1 MPRATRRP
9 INLLLVPLALLLLVL
24 EDVVWAGI
32 AALLHQLRRA
42 PPVAALSCALGRLPG
57 PVALPLFLIPEVVG
71 KLGELW
77 SLALLA
83 QGRPVAAVEAYVGVR
98 LVSLVVAVFIY
109 RSCEPALM
117 RIAWFARAVGW
128 VHAVRDWAMALVR
141 PLLRPMRGMLRG
153 AGGRLAR
160 RLSALKRQFR
170 RGRRA

>member
-9 INLLLVPLALLLLVL
+9 INLLLVPLALLLLVA

-32 AALLHQLRRA
+32 AALLRLLRRA
-42 PPVAALSCALGRLPG
+42 PPVAALAGALGRLPG
-57 PVALPLFLIPEVVG
+57 AVALPLFLIPEAVG

-83 QGRPVAAVEAYVGVR
+83 QGRPVAAVEAYIGVR

-117 RIAWFARAVGW
+117 RIAWFARAVAW
-128 VHAVRDWAMALVR
+128 VHAARDWAVALVR
-141 PLLRPMRGMLRG
+141 PMLRPMRVMLRG
-153 AGGRLAR
+153 AGGNLSRRLA
-160 RLSALKRQFR
+160 ALKRHFR